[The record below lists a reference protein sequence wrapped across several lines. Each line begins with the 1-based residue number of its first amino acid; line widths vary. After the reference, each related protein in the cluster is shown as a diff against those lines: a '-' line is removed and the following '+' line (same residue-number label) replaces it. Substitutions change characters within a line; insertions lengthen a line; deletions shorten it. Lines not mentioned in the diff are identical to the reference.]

1 MKQRLQNVFGSSV
14 VSTLTE
20 FGSSFF
26 LPRQASDEAS
36 LSESMINS
44 SGSEEAK
51 PTTPQNESDRLQFK
65 FSSTCEWNH
74 VLKHDPS
81 NELFGF
87 VTGFVSRVGSSSNSS
102 DRGNLNMSPRGN
114 AAKQLIF
121 VNGRMVEYRKV
132 LLAFSLQR
140 RL

>member
-1 MKQRLQNVFGSSV
+1 MVSS
-14 VSTLTE
+14 LTE

-26 LPRQASDEAS
+26 LPRLLPEEIS

-51 PTTPQNESDRLQFK
+51 PTASQRESDRLQFK

-74 VLKHDPS
+74 ILTIDSS
-81 NELFGF
+81 NELHGY

-102 DRGNLNMSPRGN
+102 DRGNHNLSPRGN
-114 AAKQLIF
+114 VAKQLIF

-132 LLAFSLQR
+132 VLCISF
-140 RL
+140 RLRF

>member
-26 LPRQASDEAS
+26 LPHPVSEEAS

-51 PTTPQNESDRLQFK
+51 PTVSQNDSDRLQFE

-74 VLKHDPS
+74 VLKRDPS

-102 DRGNLNMSPRGN
+102 DRGNQNMSSRGN

-132 LLAFSLQR
+132 LLGFSLQR
-140 RL
+140 RS